1 MKPTW
6 EKLAY
11 LFSEEE
17 NVVIGAV
24 NCDENKDLCEKHD
37 VAGYPTLRFF
47 SESASEKYEQG
58 RTLENF
64 VTYIND
70 KAGLDLSADGGVF
83 PDAGVITELKEH
95 VGSYMKA
102 ASDID
107 RSDIMNKCVEKMK
120 DLGTYANKNFKYY
133 KNVFTKIAEQGV
145 GYVKKEKDR
154 LTRMIES
161 ADSLKPTQRRNF
173 MRRLNV
179 LSAFDSSDMG
189 SFDKAEL

>member
-24 NCDENKDLCEKHD
+24 NCDENKDLCQKHD
-37 VAGYPTLRFF
+37 VKGYPTLRFF
-47 SESASEKYEQG
+47 SESGSEKYEKG
-58 RTLENF
+58 RSLDDF
-64 VTYIND
+64 ISYVND
-70 KAGLDLSADGGVF
+70 KSGLDLSSDGGVF
-83 PDAGVITELKEH
+83 PEAGVITELKEY

-102 ASDID
+102 ASDVD
-107 RSDIMNKCVEKMK
+107 RSEIMNKCVEKMN
-120 DLGTYANKNFKYY
+120 DLGSYANKNFKYY

-145 GYVKKEKDR
+145 DYVKKEKDR
-154 LTRMIES
+154 LKRMIES
-161 ADSLKPTQRRNF
+161 SDSLKPTQRRNF

-179 LSAFDSSDMG
+179 LNAFEKSDVG